1 MRLEARKYLFDIKQA
16 ADLLAAFAN
25 AKHFADYQQDA
36 MLPQLRREVEALLT
50 AGG

>member
-36 MLPQLRREVEALLT
+36 MLRSAIERRARSRRC
-50 AGG
+50 